1 MIKVNIEQHSEAW
14 HQLKVGRFSGSKYS
28 KVMAGETT
36 DTYKDFIVDIAGEII
51 TGQSQDNYVNQDMEW
66 GTEHEPDARKEY
78 EAIFGEVEQ
87 VGIILLDESDPLH
100 DYVGYSPDGLP
111 KDGLIE
117 IKCPKLKTHIN
128 YIRKNELPSIY
139 KWQVQG
145 GLMVT
150 GAKWC
155 DFISYYPGTKLFIIR
170 VYPDLDMHKALRT
183 RLEKSIEEVKKILLE
198 YNQYDYER
206 L

>member
-14 HQLKVGRFSGSKYS
+14 HSLRLGRFTGSRFA
-28 KVMAGETT
+28 KVMMGEST
-36 DTYKDFIVDIAGEII
+36 DGYKDLMVDIAGEII
-51 TGQSQDNYVNQDMEW
+51 THESEETYVNADMER
-66 GTEHEPDARKEY
+66 GTELEPGARKEY
-78 EAIFGEVEQ
+78 ESIFGEVEQ
-87 VGIILLDESDPLH
+87 VGIILLDDVDPIS
-100 DYVGYSPDGLP
+100 DYVGFSPDGLP
-111 KDGLIE
+111 VDGLIE

-128 YIRKNELPSIY
+128 YIRKNELPNIY

-150 GAKWC
+150 GVKWC

-170 VYPDLDMHKALRT
+170 VYPDLEMHKALRE
-183 RLEKSIEEVKKILLE
+183 RLDKSIVEVKKILAE

-206 L
+206 